1 MVPRW
6 FRPTWWGGV
15 RLKDYK
21 DLYATGNFSSTME
34 TQTRWSSSWL
44 VKSELPVWVSQGLGS
59 WGFLLDRS
67 HRGWTLSSVLNGF
80 TADGK
85 GHLGRTPI
93 ARLQAGPQHCGYG
106 GLNWRGI
113 FTDWEDTDI
122 GLPMNTKTCRNSPL
136 WILPYFLSVTSVAI
150 FIFVQK
156 FCLWRC
162 FSVAY
167 YYWQPF

>member
-6 FRPTWWGGV
+6 FRPTWWGLGAWWGGV
-15 RLKDYK
+15 R
-21 DLYATGNFSSTME
+21 SSTME

-44 VKSELPVWVSQGLGS
+44 VKSELPVWVSQGLGR
-59 WGFLLDRS
+59 WGFLFDRS
-67 HRGWTLSSVLNGF
+67 HRGWTPLSALDGF

-85 GHLGRTPI
+85 GPVGRTPVG
-93 ARLQAGPQHCGYG
+93 RLWGYG

-113 FTDWEDTDI
+113 FIDWKDTDI
-122 GLPMNTKTCRNSPL
+122 GLPMHTKNCRNSPL
-136 WILPYFLSVTSVAI
+136 WILPYFLSVMPVAI

-156 FCLWRC
+156 FCLWRS

-167 YYWQPF
+167 YWQPF